1 MDNNMETL
9 FEKLNQA
16 TEGANMLATQFH
28 LQFETMAELQKDE
41 REAIRKHYDSIIQKY
56 TRIIMGLIIALV
68 VLIGIIV
75 GGAIYLFA
83 NFDIGYH
90 QTADVGGDGQAT
102 IHDGIH
108 FNDTSNAD

>member
-9 FEKLNQA
+9 FEELNQA

-28 LQFETMAELQKDE
+28 LQFETMEELQKEE
-41 REAIRKHYDSIIQKY
+41 RERY

-68 VLIGIIV
+68 VLIGSIV

-83 NFDIGYH
+83 NFDIGYY